1 MADSKEAPYLP
12 AANQQVQIFTS
23 ADGQAQLQVALEHD
37 TLWLSQ
43 AQMGELFD
51 TTPENVLMHLKNIF
65 NDGELAEPATTKD
78 FLVVRQE
85 GARQVR
91 RRIKHYSLDAIIS
104 VGYRVS
110 SRRATQFRQWATRV
124 LQAHLVEGYT
134 LNQRRLAERGIEF
147 EQAVSLLSRT
157 LANQQLVNDQ
167 GRAVLQ
173 VIGDYARSWSLLQGY
188 DEQSLQEQNTRQTDM
203 RALELGDVLAAIAQL
218 KATLMAKGEATEL
231 FGQLRGDGLASAIA
245 TIEQGFADDWFYPNV
260 ASRAAHLLYFVIVY
274 RMCCMQRAHGCA
286 GAAKNHPLADGNK
299 RSGSFLFLWYLQL
312 NQHLL
317 ARPVEQL
324 INDNTLVA
332 LALLVAESLPEQK
345 ELMVR
350 LVEHFVLLRP
360 L

>member
-1 MADSKEAPYLP
+1 MADSKEAPDLP
-12 AANQQVQIFTS
+12 AASQQVQIFTS
-23 ADGQAQLQVALEHD
+23 ADGQAQLQVALEQD

-157 LANQQLVNDQ
+157 LANQQLVNEQ

-203 RALELGDVLAAIAQL
+203 RALELDDVLAAIAQL

-245 TIEQGFADDWFYPNV
+245 SIEQGFGDDWFYPNV
-260 ASRAAHLLYFVIVY
+260 ASRAAHLLYFVI
-274 RMCCMQRAHGCA
+274 
-286 GAAKNHPLADGNK
+286 KNHPLADGNK